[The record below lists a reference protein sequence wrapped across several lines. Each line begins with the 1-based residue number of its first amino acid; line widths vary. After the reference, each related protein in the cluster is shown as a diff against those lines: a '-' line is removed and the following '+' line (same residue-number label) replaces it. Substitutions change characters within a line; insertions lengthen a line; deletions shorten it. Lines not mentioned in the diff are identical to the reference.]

1 MFPAAIR
8 EAEIVVNF
16 GQILLG
22 EGGLKW
28 PIKCQIV

>member
-8 EAEIVVNF
+8 EAEIVLNF

-22 EGGLKW
+22 KGEAEMAY
-28 PIKCQIV
+28 